1 MTIDDK
7 SDEMTRY
14 SSKQLIPY
22 VEILVLCFIV
32 RRPDGSLVP
41 KCTHL

>member
-1 MTIDDK
+1 MAIDDK

-14 SSKQLIPY
+14 GSRQLIPY
-22 VEILVLCFIV
+22 IEILILCFIV

-41 KCTHL
+41 QRKQL